1 MALTSERRAQLKPE
15 DYAVPGKKKLP
26 IRNTGEGDQ
35 LEVED
40 KKHVQMA
47 WDMVDRTQGLNDEE
61 RKDARHRILE
71 RAKELGID
79 TSDWHTIKGMAFRAM
94 SLAVPETEGHPNKIP
109 FKGVLCFLDRPSD
122 KPPEGSNGKLVVI
135 TAAAAKAAI
144 PSILGMGVDFTDAFN
159 GHDVTKKLGIIAGAD
174 VVGDEFQIE
183 GFLYGSDFPEQ
194 VAYIQK
200 HKDELGFSYEVKRAL
215 IASMDA
221 PVLTVESLIFTGA
234 AILKKKDAAYTSTS
248 LSAKADAEIDMTK
261 EELES
266 LFAAA
271 EKKMAD
277 RIEAAVAEALKKG
290 ETINAGSVLHKV
302 KKHSDTLRSC
312 AAAMEADGIGMHNT
326 GGHVHLLRRMADNM
340 EAEAS
345 KGSLP
350 SYYNS
355 GSDFHASAQPS
366 EADLKAA
373 AEKQAETIKAA
384 VTAAVE
390 PLKTELADLKAKAFD
405 KATPP
410 ERKTLPASIQQ
421 LVDKGHLK
429 LDAAAD
435 SKVSASDLDK
445 ALTAAGITSNSQR
458 IAFKTELA
466 AAGRLA

>member
-1 MALTSERRAQLKPE
+1 MAKLTTEQRKALPE
-15 DYAVPGKKKLP
+15 SDFAVPETRDLP
-26 IRNTGEGDQ
+26 IHDQ
-35 LEVED
+35 D
-40 KKHVQMA
+40 HVKMA
-47 WDMVDRTQGLNDEE
+47 WNMVDKTKDLSDAQRTE
-61 RKDARHRILE
+61 ARRRILE
-71 RAKELGID
+71 RAKSLGID
-79 TSDWHTIKGMAFRAM
+79 TSDWHTIKAMALEGVSLQAM
-94 SLAVPETEGHPNKIP
+94 SLEVPETPDHPNKIP
-109 FKGVLCFLDRPSD
+109 FSGVLCFVDRPSD
-122 KPPEGSNGKLVVI
+122 KPPEGSKGKRVVITTAAAQAAIPTILLMAVDYKDDFDGHDVTQKIGVI
-135 TAAAAKAAI
+135 TAA
-144 PSILGMGVDFTDAFN
+144 
-159 GHDVTKKLGIIAGAD
+159 D
-174 VVGDEFQIE
+174 VVGQEFQIK

-194 VAYIQK
+194 VAYIQA

-215 IASMDA
+215 IASMDE
-221 PVLTVESLIFTGA
+221 PVLTVESLIFSGA

-261 EELES
+261 EELEA

-277 RIEAAVAEALKKG
+277 RIEAAVAEALKKN
-290 ETINAGSVLHKV
+290 TDTSINAASVLSKV
-302 KKHSDTLRSC
+302 KKHSDSLRSC
-312 AAAMEADGIGMHNT
+312 AAAMEAEGIGMHNT

-373 AEKQAETIKAA
+373 AEKQAEAIKAA

-390 PLKTELADLKAKAFD
+390 PLKAELADVKAKAFD
-405 KATPP
+405 KAQAP

-435 SKVSASDLDK
+435 SKVSGSDLDK